1 MKDSYHI
8 YYEMNEKQANKK
20 KQTSKETNKRPK
32 YKQEAVNVESQD
44 QKQIAS
50 ERGWMPS
57 LIK

>member
-32 YKQEAVNVESQD
+32 YK
-44 QKQIAS
+44 
-50 ERGWMPS
+50 
-57 LIK
+57 